1 MGIRLALGS
10 SGGRLAQQMLLEGA
24 LLSTI
29 GALLGVPLAFAFV
42 RMLISYIPNPL
53 VDNSLDFSIDSRVL
67 MVTMAFAIMSAAIM
81 TALPIGVTW
90 RQRRRLLAIT
100 DRTVL
105 SSTGRWA
112 RAILVVQV
120 ALSMVMLTGA
130 GLLSRS
136 LSQLYSVNPGVRTEN
151 MLVLRLMP
159 LPNAYGTLNN
169 AVYYPALLDEIRSL
183 PSVRSVGLARSFP
196 RNVSE
201 MVGQPIALSEPAAP
215 EVRAQLESASP
226 AYFETL
232 GVPLLQGRLPLWT
245 DTTATQQVAVVSDS
259 LARKLDPHG
268 DVVGRHVRFGT
279 NRADQDIAIVGVVGN
294 MSLGNLRQTEFPIFF
309 RPTLQ
314 VGLFANYPN
323 IIVATDADP
332 MAIAPAIT
340 AIVKQSGREYVHNV
354 NTLQAIF
361 RDAPSNERMS
371 TMLAGILAALAVA
384 LAVIGIYSLLAYGVA
399 RRAREIG
406 VRMALGATR
415 RSIIAMVVREGLVVT
430 LIGVVCGAPAAV
442 AAATLLRSLLFGLA
456 PGNPVVLISVALAFV
471 ALGAAAGIIP
481 ALRAARIAP
490 ATALRT
496 E

>member
-1 MGIRLALGS
+1 
-10 SGGRLAQQMLLEGA
+10 
-24 LLSTI
+24 
-29 GALLGVPLAFAFV
+29 
-42 RMLISYIPNPL
+42 
-53 VDNSLDFSIDSRVL
+53 
-67 MVTMAFAIMSAAIM
+67 
-81 TALPIGVTW
+81 
-90 RQRRRLLAIT
+90 
-100 DRTVL
+100 
-105 SSTGRWA
+105 
-112 RAILVVQV
+112 
-120 ALSMVMLTGA
+120 
-130 GLLSRS
+130 
-136 LSQLYSVNPGVRTEN
+136 
-151 MLVLRLMP
+151 
-159 LPNAYGTLNN
+159 
-169 AVYYPALLDEIRSL
+169 
-183 PSVRSVGLARSFP
+183 
-196 RNVSE
+196 

-279 NRADQDIAIVGVVGN
+279 DRADQDIAIVGVVGN

-430 LIGVVCGAPAAV
+430 LIGVVCGAPVAV

-471 ALGAAAGIIP
+471 ALGAAAGIMP

-496 E
+496 N